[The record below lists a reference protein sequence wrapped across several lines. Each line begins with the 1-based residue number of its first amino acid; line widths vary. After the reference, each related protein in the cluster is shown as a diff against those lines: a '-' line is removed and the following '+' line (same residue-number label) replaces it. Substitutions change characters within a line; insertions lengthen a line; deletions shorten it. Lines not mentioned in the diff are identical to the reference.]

1 MEQYNSEAS
10 NLAFKVRWLYHHFV
24 EDPEAID
31 ASLFADDFTWVP
43 AESSPA
49 SKFGNV
55 VGLTDFLA
63 KAYWSQSEWGQFGFR
78 IDELLAS
85 DKIVMQGY
93 YTGLYRP
100 TGKVLCAQ
108 MLHVWS
114 FENSKLTRLDEL
126 TDTQNFFEVMSDG

>member
-1 MEQYNSEAS
+1 MEQHNSEATD
-10 NLAFKVRWLYHHFV
+10 LAFKVRWLYHHFV

-55 VGLTDFLA
+55 IGLTDFLA

-126 TDTQNFFEVMSDG
+126 TDTQHFFEVMSDG